1 MKIVTVEQMLEL
13 ERRSADIGLPPE
25 VLMENAGL
33 AVAKGVG
40 EFLGNIIG
48 RSILVLVGPGNN
60 GGDGLVA
67 ARHLHDWG
75 AKVHLYLI
83 KRKTQSD
90 KNFALDME
98 RGIAW
103 TDAACDKG
111 LSIFDKVLSSAD
123 MVIDALFG
131 TGKIRPLEGTVK
143 QILERVSAAK
153 ESRPGLNILAI
164 DLPSGLDANTGAAD
178 PACLAADL
186 TITLG
191 YPKAGLFKFPGAAR
205 LGRLE
210 IADIG
215 IPAYLA
221 EGINVELITTEAV
234 RAMLPPRPLD
244 ANKGSFGRLL
254 VVAGSINYI
263 GAAYLACEGAM
274 RVGTGLVTLAT
285 PKSLQPV
292 LAGKLVEATYIPL
305 PESEPGVINKEAAP
319 LVREQLAGYDAMLLG
334 CGLGQHPATVQFLR
348 ELLFDGQRSSRQS
361 GGWGA
366 IDYRLSTDM
375 VVDADGLNILS
386 QIPRWW
392 QMLPGKAVL
401 TPHPG
406 EMSRLVGNPVAEIQ
420 KDRLEAARKA
430 AIEWKRTVVLKGAHT
445 VVASSDGQARI
456 SGAAN
461 PGLASAGT
469 GDVLSGVIA
478 GLMAQGLRPFDAASC
493 GVYLHAMAGELVRAE
508 LGDTGMVAGDLLP
521 RLPLAIKRI
530 NSSWT

>member
-1 MKIVTVEQMLEL
+1 MKIVTAKQMLEL

-103 TDAACDKG
+103 TDAAGDLD
-111 LSIFDKVLSSAD
+111 LSIFDEVLSSAD

-143 QILERVSAAK
+143 QMLERVSAAK

-164 DLPSGLDANTGAAD
+164 DLPSGLDADTGAAD
-178 PACLAADL
+178 PACLFADL

-191 YPKAGLFKFPGAAR
+191 YPKVGLFKFPGAAR
-205 LGRLE
+205 LGWLE

-215 IPAYLA
+215 IPSGLD
-221 EGINVELITTEAV
+221 EGINTELITSESIRTL
-234 RAMLPPRPLD
+234 LPPRPLD

-292 LAGKLVEATYIPL
+292 LAGKLVETTYIPL

-319 LVREQLAGYDAMLLG
+319 LLREQLAGYDAMLLG

-348 ELLFDGQRSSRQS
+348 ELLFDGSPV
-361 GGWGA
+361 
-366 IDYRLSTDM
+366 IPL

-386 QIPRWW
+386 QIPQWW

-420 KDRLEAARKA
+420 KDRLEAALKA
-430 AIEWKRTVVLKGAHT
+430 AIEWKQTVVLKGAHT
-445 VVASSDGQARI
+445 VVASSDGQVRI

-478 GLMAQGLRPFDAASC
+478 GLMAQGLSPFDAASC
-493 GVYLHAMAGELVRAE
+493 GVYLHAMAGDLVRAE
-508 LGDTGMVAGDLLP
+508 IGDTGMVAGDLLP